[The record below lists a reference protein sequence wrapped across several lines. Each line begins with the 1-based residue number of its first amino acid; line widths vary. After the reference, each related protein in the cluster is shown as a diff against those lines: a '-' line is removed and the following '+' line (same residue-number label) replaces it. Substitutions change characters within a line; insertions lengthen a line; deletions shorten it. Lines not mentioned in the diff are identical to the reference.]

1 MDDIEKL
8 LQNVINVNK
17 QLFKDEPMSKH
28 TSFRV
33 GGPAD
38 YFIIANSIQELK
50 DVLKIAKTKN
60 IPITIVGNGT
70 NLLVREGGIRG
81 FVIKPNLNNFK
92 IKRSSNEIIITVES
106 GMSLSALSVIAE
118 KEEIAGLEFISGI
131 PGTIGGAIRM
141 NAGAY
146 GKEMKDIVVKT
157 RYITYDGKIKK
168 LNLEEHNFNYRYSIF
183 SELKEAIII
192 DTTMKRY

>member
-38 YFIIANSIQELK
+38 YFIIVNSIQELK

-92 IKRSSNEIIITVES
+92 I
-106 GMSLSALSVIAE
+106 
-118 KEEIAGLEFISGI
+118 
-131 PGTIGGAIRM
+131 
-141 NAGAY
+141 
-146 GKEMKDIVVKT
+146 
-157 RYITYDGKIKK
+157 
-168 LNLEEHNFNYRYSIF
+168 H
-183 SELKEAIII
+183 
-192 DTTMKRY
+192 